1 MELRGYHVPLILS
14 LASDRTLSG
23 NHVLFDDAWVQE
35 DFYSE
40 DNYDKSSLRD
50 FMEGKCMGRR
60 SAVIKQSKLVESI
73 A

>member
-1 MELRGYHVPLILS
+1 M
-14 LASDRTLSG
+14 
-23 NHVLFDDAWVQE
+23 LFDDAWVQE

-40 DNYDKSSLRD
+40 DNYDNSSLRD

>member
-1 MELRGYHVPLILS
+1 M
-14 LASDRTLSG
+14 
-23 NHVLFDDAWVQE
+23 LFDDAWVQE